1 MPRIARLVI
10 PGIPHHV
17 IQRGNR
23 RQQVFFSDEDKL
35 VYLKILKDQGKKKG
49 LRFWA
54 YCLMD
59 NHVHLIAV
67 PGFRDSLSRAIS
79 ETHRRYTNLINIRE
93 NWKGYLWQGRFLSF
107 PLGDAHLLA
116 GARYIERNPVRAGL
130 VQKPEDYFW
139 SSARSHVRKIK
150 DDVISDDDPFGAL
163 DDWAEFLQQDE
174 MNDADLF
181 RRHTRTGRPLGNEAF
196 IRRLEEVT
204 GRILFARKPGRKP
217 VKQGN

>member
-67 PGFRDSLSRAIS
+67 PGFRDSLSRAMS

-116 GARYIERNPVRAGL
+116 AARYIERNPVRAGL
-130 VQKPEDYFW
+130 VQKPEDYVW
-139 SSARSHVRKIK
+139 SSAGSHVRKIK

-163 DDWAEFLQQDE
+163 EDWADFLQQDE
-174 MNDADLF
+174 MNDADVF
-181 RRHTRTGRPLGNEAF
+181 RRHTRTGRPLGDDAF

-204 GRILFARKPGRKP
+204 GRILFVRKPGRKP
-217 VKQGN
+217 VK